1 MGKHPD
7 PDPDPDPEVTQ
18 LLALLD
24 AYESFPE
31 VVQPRGPSPQPPKLS
46 AEKTE
51 EESRFAAK
59 VVSVMSRG
67 RAG

>member
-1 MGKHPD
+1 MGRHPD
-7 PDPDPDPEVTQ
+7 PDPDSEITQ

-31 VVQPRGPSPQPPKLS
+31 VEQPVGPSPQPPEHS
-46 AEKTE
+46 GEKTE
-51 EESRFAAK
+51 EENRFAAK